1 MEVYYCKFLIC
12 KEVKYHLKVNCDML
26 NKRYIYII
34 NPEATTEITKQKV
47 LYDKPT
53 KEQNGITKVFQLI
66 QEKAEGK
73 KGGGGQNIDGT
84 KRKEIAKL

>member
-1 MEVYYCKFLIC
+1 M
-12 KEVKYHLKVNCDML
+12 
-26 NKRYIYII
+26 
-34 NPEATTEITKQKV
+34 
-47 LYDKPT
+47 YDKPT